1 MQGGFMKKI
10 RVILLTILCVF
21 CGLFFSCQKHSDLS
35 KYIVNLQ
42 SDIFYGENGDIKLK
56 GGYSYCLE
64 QGEKVYFLTFKLLE
78 KEMDNA
84 SYSISF
90 MLDKEY
96 SSTFSLSPVTNSL
109 TTKVEILPFSQKEF
123 TVSVFVGSERYDINM
138 LSLLPSSVVSPVDA
152 VNSLLDSQPELINLY
167 KNENGGYDLSIEVRI
182 IVKNEKAF
190 YYVGLIDKNKQLKA
204 LLIDGQTKEVLAI
217 RNIFS

>member
-1 MQGGFMKKI
+1 MKKI

-109 TTKVEILPFSQKEF
+109 TTKVEVVPFSQKEF
-123 TVSVFVGSERYDINM
+123 TVNVFVGSERYDINM
-138 LSLLPSSVVSPVDA
+138 LSLLPSSVVSPVDG

>member
-1 MQGGFMKKI
+1 MKKI